1 MFGFRSKKFDL
12 SSEIMTVHDYLVKDI
27 FKYFEKGSSVKR
39 QFRRTRKFVK
49 KAFRF
54 TRKKKMDSLEI
65 LNQAQNEIKVI
76 QEDLLIAKKAL
87 TATFSKLEQILK
99 IIEEAR
105 ITKPIAII
113 ENSKKLIRN
122 RKFQEATQSLN
133 ILKVET
139 EVKPLGSI
147 RNSVF
152 GGINDD
158 VKYLRQE
165 IMEKSIKS

>member
-1 MFGFRSKKFDL
+1 MFGFRSKTYDL
-12 SSEIMTVHDYLVKDI
+12 SSEIMAVYDYLIKGF

-39 QFRRTRKFVK
+39 QFRRTRKFAK

-54 TRKKKMDSLEI
+54 TRKRKMDSLEV
-65 LNQAQNEIKVI
+65 LDQAQNEIMII
-76 QEDLLIAKKAL
+76 QDDMQIAKKAL
-87 TATFSKLEQILK
+87 TAIFSKLEQTLK

-113 ENSKKLIRN
+113 ENSKELIRN

-133 ILKVET
+133 ILKGES

-147 RNSVF
+147 RNLVF
-152 GGINDD
+152 GGTNDE
-158 VKYLRQE
+158 VRNLRQE
-165 IMEKSIKS
+165 ILEKSIRS